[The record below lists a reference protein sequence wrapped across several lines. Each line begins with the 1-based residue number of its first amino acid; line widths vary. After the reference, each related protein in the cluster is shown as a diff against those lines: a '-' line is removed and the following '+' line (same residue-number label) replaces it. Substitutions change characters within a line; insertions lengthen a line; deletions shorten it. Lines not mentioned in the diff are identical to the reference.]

1 MAQDNAKLMELAS
14 RPLGR
19 LLWEYSMPAVVAMLV
34 MQLYNVID
42 RVFIGQGVGSDAIA
56 GLTITFPVMN
66 LSAAIGILIGA
77 GASAKISILL
87 GARDYKGAKLVMG
100 NALVMLLVNATIYLL
115 FFWIYIDEIL
125 LAFGASEASLP
136 YARDF
141 MLYIL
146 PGMLVMNLTFSFNS
160 IMRSTGYPI
169 KAMVSMFIGAGA
181 NLVLA
186 PIFIFVLDLGIKGAA
201 IATDIAMAISMVFV
215 MTHFFKKDSVL
226 HFEPGIYRLKWRV
239 VWGTAAIGAAPSFVN
254 AAGSAIS
261 GIINTTVYEYGG
273 DTAVA
278 AVGIFITYTTLLTS
292 VVVGLC
298 QGLQP
303 ILGYNYGAGRID
315 RLSKVF
321 WLAVWAS
328 TIVCT
333 LGCVGGL
340 FFPEY
345 IAMMFTVDADLI
357 AVTGNALSIAMVSF
371 WFVGFQII
379 ATTLFQS
386 LDKPGKAIFLSL
398 IRQVIFL
405 IPFLLIFPRYFQ
417 LNGVWASFPTS
428 DVCATIMS
436 GLMVWWQFRVLRK
449 NQSLCEKI

>member
-1 MAQDNAKLMELAS
+1 MTEQNAKLTELAT
-14 RPLGR
+14 RPLGK

-42 RVFIGQGVGSDAIA
+42 RIFIGQGVGADAIA

-66 LSAAIGILIGA
+66 LSAAIGVLVGA
-77 GASAKISILL
+77 GASARISILL
-87 GARDYKGAKLVMG
+87 GAHDYTGAKLVMG
-100 NALVMLLVNATIYLL
+100 NSLVLLLVNAVIYLS
-115 FFWIYIDEIL
+115 FFWFFIDEIL
-125 LAFGASEASLP
+125 LAFGASETSLP

-160 IMRSTGYPI
+160 IMRASGYPV

-186 PIFIFVLDLGIKGAA
+186 PIFIFALGLGIKGAA
-201 IATDIAMAISMVFV
+201 IATDIAMTISMIFV
-215 MTHFFKKDSVL
+215 LSHFFKKDSVL
-226 HFEPGIYRLKWRV
+226 HFEKGIYRLKWKI
-239 VWGTAAIGAAPSFVN
+239 VWSMISIGAAPSFVN
-254 AAGSAIS
+254 AAGSAIN
-261 GIINTTVYEYGG
+261 GIINTTLYTYGG

-278 AVGIFITYTTLLTS
+278 AVGIFITYTSLLTT
-292 VVVGLC
+292 VVVGIC

-303 ILGYNYGAGRID
+303 ILGYNYGAGRLD

-328 TIVCT
+328 TVVCT
-333 LGCVGGL
+333 LGWIAGQ
-340 FFPEY
+340 FFPRY
-345 IAMMFTVDADLI
+345 IAMMFTTDIMLIDAT
-357 AVTGNALSIAMVSF
+357 ANGLSIAMLTF

-386 LDKPGKAIFLSL
+386 LGKAGKAIFLSL

-405 IPFLLIFPRYFQ
+405 IPFLLIFPGFMG

-428 DVCATIMS
+428 DICATIVS
-436 GLMVWWQFRVLRK
+436 GIMVWWQFSILKKEQLLHR
-449 NQSLCEKI
+449 

>member
-1 MAQDNAKLMELAS
+1 MSQNNAKLKELAT

-66 LSAAIGILIGA
+66 LSAAIGILVGA

-87 GARDYKGAKLVMG
+87 GQHDYNGAKLVMG
-100 NALVMLLVNATIYLL
+100 NSLVLLLVNAIVYLSI
-115 FFWIYIDEIL
+115 FWVFIDEIL
-125 LAFGASEASLP
+125 LAFGASETSLP

-160 IMRSTGYPI
+160 IMRSTGYPV
-169 KAMVSMFIGAGA
+169 KAMVSMFIGAGS

-186 PIFIFVLDLGIKGAA
+186 PIFIFVLDMGIKGAA

-215 MTHFFKKDSVL
+215 MSHFFKKESVL
-226 HFEPGIYRLKWRV
+226 HFEPGIYRLKWKIV
-239 VWGTAAIGAAPSFVN
+239 IGMIAIGAAPSFIQV
-254 AAGSAIS
+254 AGCAIS
-261 GIINTTVYEYGG
+261 GIINTTVYAYGG

-278 AVGIFITYTTLLTS
+278 AVGIFITYTTLITS

-303 ILGYNYGAGRID
+303 ILGYNYGAGHLE
-315 RLSKVF
+315 RLSRGF

-333 LGCVGGL
+333 IGCIFGL

-345 IAMMFTVDADLI
+345 IARMFSSDNALI
-357 AVTGNALSIAMVSF
+357 EVTANGLSIAMLSF

-405 IPFLLIFPRYFQ
+405 IPFLLIFPRFMQ
-417 LNGVWASFPTS
+417 LNGVWASFPIS

-436 GLMVWWQFRVLRK
+436 GIMVWWQFKSLRREQRLR
-449 NQSLCEKI
+449 QS

>member
-1 MAQDNAKLMELAS
+1 MTGQNAKLAELAT

-42 RVFIGQGVGSDAIA
+42 RIFIGQGVGADAIA

-66 LSAAIGILIGA
+66 LSAAIGVLVGA
-77 GASAKISILL
+77 GASARISILL
-87 GARDYKGAKLVMG
+87 GAHDYTGAKLVMG
-100 NALVMLLVNATIYLL
+100 NSLVLLLVNAVIYLS
-115 FFWIYIDEIL
+115 FFWVFIDEIL
-125 LAFGASEASLP
+125 LAFGASETSLP

-160 IMRSTGYPI
+160 IMRASGYPV

-186 PIFIFVLDLGIKGAA
+186 PIFIFALGLGIKGAA
-201 IATDIAMAISMVFV
+201 IATDIAMTISMIFV
-215 MTHFFKKDSVL
+215 LSHFFRKDSVL
-226 HFEPGIYRLKWRV
+226 HFEKGIYRLKWKI
-239 VWGTAAIGAAPSFVN
+239 VWSMIAIGAAPSFVN
-254 AAGSAIS
+254 AAGSAIN
-261 GIINTTVYEYGG
+261 GIINTTLYTYGG

-278 AVGIFITYTTLLTS
+278 AVGIFITYTSLLTT
-292 VVVGLC
+292 VVVGIC

-303 ILGYNYGAGRID
+303 ILGYNYGAGRLD

-328 TIVCT
+328 TVVCT
-333 LGCVGGL
+333 LGWIAGQ
-340 FFPEY
+340 FFPRY
-345 IAMMFTVDADLI
+345 IAMMFTTDIMLIDAT
-357 AVTGNALSIAMVSF
+357 ANGLSIAMLTF

-386 LDKPGKAIFLSL
+386 LGKAGKAIFLSL

-405 IPFLLIFPRYFQ
+405 IPFLLIFPGFMG

-428 DVCATIMS
+428 DICATIVS
-436 GLMVWWQFRVLRK
+436 GIMVWWQFSCLKKEQRLHR
-449 NQSLCEKI
+449 

>member
-1 MAQDNAKLMELAS
+1 MSQNNAKLNELAT

-66 LSAAIGILIGA
+66 LSAAIGILVGA

-87 GARDYKGAKLVMG
+87 GQRDYNGAKLVMG
-100 NALVMLLVNATIYLL
+100 NSLVLLLANAIVYLS
-115 FFWIYIDEIL
+115 FFWIFIDEIL
-125 LAFGASEASLP
+125 LAFGASETSLP

-160 IMRSTGYPI
+160 IMRSTGYPV
-169 KAMVSMFIGAGA
+169 KAMVSMFIGAGS

-186 PIFIFVLDLGIKGAA
+186 PIFIFVLDMGIKGAA
-201 IATDIAMAISMVFV
+201 IATDIAMTISMVFV
-215 MTHFFKKDSVL
+215 MSHFFKKDSVL
-226 HFEPGIYRLKWRV
+226 HFERGIYRLKWRIV
-239 VWGTAAIGAAPSFVN
+239 VGTVAIGAAPSFVQ
-254 AAGSAIS
+254 AAGCAIS
-261 GIINTTVYEYGG
+261 GIINTTVYNYGG

-278 AVGIFITYTTLLTS
+278 AVGIFVTYTTLIVS
-292 VVVGLC
+292 VVVGMC

-315 RLSKVF
+315 RLGRAF

-328 TIVCT
+328 TIICT
-333 LGCVGGL
+333 IGCLFGL
-340 FFPEY
+340 FFPDY
-345 IAMMFTVDADLI
+345 IARMFSPDQNLIDAT
-357 AVTGNALSIAMVSF
+357 ANGLSIAMLSF
-371 WFVGFQII
+371 WFVGFQVI

-386 LDKPGKAIFLSL
+386 LDKAAKAIFLSL

-405 IPFLLIFPRYFQ
+405 IPFLLIFPGFIG
-417 LNGVWASFPTS
+417 LNGVWASFPAS
-428 DVCATIMS
+428 DICATVMS
-436 GLMVWWQFRVLRK
+436 GLMVWWQMRALRRE
-449 NQSLCEKI
+449 QRLRQA